1 MSVKNNGVIANGS
14 VEKVKIDN
22 SRRVKISI
30 GAVVVVVAVLALF
43 FASRSGINKQIVG
56 VWDSDNGYVM
66 EFMANGTVRQ
76 GDGEEWDMEGTY
88 KITDNIL
95 TISNAYGMDNVYF
108 DIKLKGNSMTLSN
121 HDKPEN
127 TFNRRKMKCRNS
139 KGSWRLLLQRQ
150 WL

>member
-1 MSVKNNGVIANGS
+1 MLQILNKQISEKHILGMSVKNSGVIANGS

-30 GAVVVVVAVLALF
+30 GAVVVVVAVLAIFLT
-43 FASRSGINKQIVG
+43 SHSSINKQIVG
-56 VWDSDNGYVM
+56 VWDTDNGYVM
-66 EFMANGTVRQ
+66 EFMSNGTVRQ

-95 TISNAYGMDNVYF
+95 TISDTYGMDNVYF

-127 TFNRRKMKCRNS
+127 KSVLKKRK
-139 KGSWRLLLQRQ
+139 
-150 WL
+150 